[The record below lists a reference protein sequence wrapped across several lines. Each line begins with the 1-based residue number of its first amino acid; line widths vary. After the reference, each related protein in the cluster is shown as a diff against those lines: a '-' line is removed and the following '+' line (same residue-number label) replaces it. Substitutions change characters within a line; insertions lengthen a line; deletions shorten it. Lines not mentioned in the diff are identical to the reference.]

1 MDDVWRI
8 HDITLRRQFSTGRL
22 MLRYRREAGL
32 DNRFGVGGYV
42 GKFVDEPLSDDDKA
56 LIGDTPIPPKVAKVD
71 L

>member
-1 MDDVWRI
+1 MSDDWRI
-8 HDITLRRQFSTGRL
+8 HDISLRRQFGTGRL

-42 GKFVDEPLSDDDKA
+42 GRFVDEPISSEDMA
-56 LIGDTPIPPKVAKVD
+56 IIGDTPIPPRVEKVD